1 MFYRNKRL
9 LCPDIGKTLIMGL
22 KEKCVMCS
30 INKGR
35 LCSHLPTAKR
45 QIPVVTSLNYKQ
57 CHNNICNLQCHQL
70 K

>member
-9 LCPDIGKTLIMGL
+9 LYAEIGKTLIKGL
-22 KEKCVMCS
+22 KKKCVMYF

-35 LCSHLPTAKR
+35 LCSHLPTAER
-45 QIPVVTSLNYKQ
+45 QILVVTSLNYKQ
-57 CHNNICNLQCHQL
+57 CHNNVCNLQCHQL